1 MWRFCY
7 GGQSSHVKGC
17 ILTSA
22 NKREHPNEKGTA
34 MSDTYNGTPVP
45 PYAEQDD
52 AGNTAHQA
60 STKPNGTKHEKHKKE
75 GKQHSGDRSMLKSVG
90 GGAIGAVIVVAL
102 VMMLWSWTPL
112 FNGMKSGTVSSSNG
126 TITITGDDEATTAE
140 AVAAK
145 DIDSVVTIYVYSNT
159 SSDYSQYFNS
169 GNSSSNSPSAL
180 GSGVIIKQDGD
191 YYYIVTNYHVVE
203 GASKATVKV
212 GDQQYTA
219 ESVGY
224 DSKTDLA
231 VIRIKASGLT
241 VMEWGDSTNLNVGQ
255 WVMAIGSPYG
265 YEQTVTTGI
274 VSALYRSD
282 VLSDESGF
290 GTTVYTD
297 MIQTDAAINPG
308 NSGGAL
314 VDSEGRLIGINT
326 YISSTSQS
334 SAGLGFAIPS
344 AEVQSVT
351 EQLINGQTVN
361 HAYLGITMSKSNDPA
376 GVKVTSVFKDTAA
389 ASAGLQTGDVI
400 TKIDGS
406 DVTSTNDVSV
416 AVSKKSAG
424 DTLDITY
431 VRNGQENTTTAT
443 LGSDADQSEEYAD
456 NGAPSNENYY
466 GGNGSGRGYG
476 NGGSGNGNSGN
487 GGSNSDMLN
496 ELFGNMF
503 GYGSGNGSGS
513 NSGSF
518 WNN

>member
-1 MWRFCY
+1 
-7 GGQSSHVKGC
+7 
-17 ILTSA
+17 
-22 NKREHPNEKGTA
+22 
-34 MSDTYNGTPVP
+34 
-45 PYAEQDD
+45 
-52 AGNTAHQA
+52 
-60 STKPNGTKHEKHKKE
+60 
-75 GKQHSGDRSMLKSVG
+75 
-90 GGAIGAVIVVAL
+90 
-102 VMMLWSWTPL
+102 
-112 FNGMKSGTVSSSNG
+112 
-126 TITITGDDEATTAE
+126 
-140 AVAAK
+140 
-145 DIDSVVTIYVYSNT
+145 
-159 SSDYSQYFNS
+159 
-169 GNSSSNSPSAL
+169 
-180 GSGVIIKQDGD
+180 
-191 YYYIVTNYHVVE
+191 
-203 GASKATVKV
+203 
-212 GDQQYTA
+212 
-219 ESVGY
+219 
-224 DSKTDLA
+224 
-231 VIRIKASGLT
+231 
-241 VMEWGDSTNLNVGQ
+241 
-255 WVMAIGSPYG
+255 
-265 YEQTVTTGI
+265 
-274 VSALYRSD
+274 
-282 VLSDESGF
+282 
-290 GTTVYTD
+290 